1 MRMGPLHAVLGSL
14 LLGLPTG
21 CDDRV
26 SQCNQL
32 VERLNPHTEALIRGV
47 EALATIESDPA
58 AVDRLI
64 EIIDATDDD
73 LAVLQLQ
80 DERLAGFA
88 LRYRRQLA
96 DARKAAQAM
105 RAAVKQQDAAGLN
118 TAAKQADAFLEAQA
132 AILTELNA
140 HCGGG

>member
-1 MRMGPLHAVLGSL
+1 MTPSHPDHTRRAAW
-14 LLGLPTG
+14 LP
-21 CDDRV
+21 
-26 SQCNQL
+26 
-32 VERLNPHTEALIRGV
+32 
-47 EALATIESDPA
+47 ALALTVLAPVLQA
-58 AVDRLI
+58 A
-64 EIIDATDDD
+64 DDD

-88 LRYRRQLA
+88 QRYRRQLG

-105 RAAVKQQDAAGLN
+105 KVAVLERDAAGLN